1 MNKRIGF
8 SIIGLS
14 ALGMPLL
21 SLLLRHFP
29 KIGRLVLADP
39 DVWQKNQISKHI
51 LSLKDHVGVPKVQ
64 VAKDIVKI
72 FSPRQKVEIFQTEAQ
87 EEKAQKAMK
96 KTDII
101 IACVDNDLSRLD
113 LQVFATQNNKTL
125 LDLSAQIIG
134 DERFGT
140 VRLYVSQKSP
150 CLVCQGLPAEEIMSA
165 TLREAKINTGYLKGT
180 DINPISVAVLDTEV
194 ACLGLS
200 LLCAHL
206 EGKSGL
212 PTTLCLNQTRQEITR
227 LWFVCKD
234 DCKICA
240 PKRKE
245 QGHASGEL

>member
-39 DVWQKNQISKHI
+39 DVWQKGQTSKHI
-51 LSLKDHVGVPKVQ
+51 LSQKAHVGVPKVE
-64 VAKDIVKI
+64 VAKKLIKE
-72 FSPRQKVEIFQTEAQ
+72 FNPCQKVEAFQTEAQ

-96 KTDII
+96 KTDVI

-113 LQVFATQNNKTL
+113 LQVFATQNQKTL
-125 LDLSAQIIG
+125 LDLSAQIV
-134 DERFGT
+134 DEERFGT
-140 VRLYVSQKSP
+140 IRLYVPQKNP

-206 EGKSGL
+206 EGRSGL
-212 PTTLCLNQTRQEITR
+212 PTTLCLNQTKQEITR
-227 LWFVCKD
+227 LRFVCKD
-234 DCKICA
+234 DCQICS
-240 PKRKE
+240 PKQKE
-245 QGHASGEL
+245 KTKCPR